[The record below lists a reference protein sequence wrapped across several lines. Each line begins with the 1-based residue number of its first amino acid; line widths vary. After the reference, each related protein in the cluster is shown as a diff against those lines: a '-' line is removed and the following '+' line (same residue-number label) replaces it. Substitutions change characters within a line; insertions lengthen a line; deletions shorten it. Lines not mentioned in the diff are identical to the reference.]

1 MKRLITSVIALLLCW
16 NTGWAQ
22 SSAPGRITVTAARI
36 GANLLLTAEIPAAA
50 VANSASAANSRLQTL
65 AITLRDVSSVF
76 ALPEDAGCKL
86 NEGEVIRHFS
96 DSGSGS
102 GISAGW
108 EFICADAAAID
119 TIGITLF
126 SEIPVESMDGFA
138 FPDGQQVIFAINPAL
153 KL

>member
-1 MKRLITSVIALLLCW
+1 MKRLITSVIALLLCC
-16 NTGWAQ
+16 NISWAQ
-22 SSAPGRITVTAARI
+22 SGVAGRITVTAARI

-50 VANSASAANSRLQTL
+50 VADSESAANSRLQTL
-65 AITLRDVSSVF
+65 AIALRDVSRVF

-86 NEGEVIRHFS
+86 NEGDVIRHFS
-96 DSGSGS
+96 DSGSGP

-119 TIGITLF
+119 AIGITLF

-138 FPDGQQVIFAINPAL
+138 FPDGQQVIFASNPAL